1 MTERYS
7 TGNTALDMEL
17 QLLTMEELSELARLA
32 KGLRLLREH
41 DDEDDDG
48 WADAPLTSD
57 EEAQLEESRKDFENG
72 KFLTLEQLLE
82 GI

>member
-17 QLLTMEELSELARLA
+17 PLLTMEELSELAIMA
-32 KGLRLLREH
+32 KGLRLLREN
-41 DDEDDDG
+41 DEDDDS
-48 WADAPLTSD
+48 WADAPLTPE

>member
-17 QLLTMEELSELARLA
+17 PLLTMEELSELARLA
-32 KGLRLLREH
+32 KGLRLLREN
-41 DDEDDDG
+41 DEDDES
-48 WADAPLTSD
+48 WADAPLTPE

>member
-17 QLLTMEELSELARLA
+17 PLLTMEELSELARLA
-32 KGLRLLREH
+32 KGLRLLREN
-41 DDEDDDG
+41 DEDDDS
-48 WADAPLTSD
+48 WADAPLTPE